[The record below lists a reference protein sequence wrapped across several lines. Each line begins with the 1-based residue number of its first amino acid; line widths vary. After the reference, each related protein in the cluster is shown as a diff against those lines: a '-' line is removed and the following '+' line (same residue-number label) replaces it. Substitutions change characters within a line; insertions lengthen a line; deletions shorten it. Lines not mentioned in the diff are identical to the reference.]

1 MALFLN
7 FGLEVDSDAAE
18 NIASYVDRLKQL
30 GEQST
35 LHSEVGIAGQL
46 VGARER
52 FGRYGIGSSCSR
64 AQQDVP
70 YRGAWWT
77 YRALSAAL
85 LDARILAYLWQDLQ
99 R

>member
-1 MALFLN
+1 MQRADTSIQGSMALFLN

-70 YRGAWWT
+70 YGGA
-77 YRALSAAL
+77 
-85 LDARILAYLWQDLQ
+85 
-99 R
+99 